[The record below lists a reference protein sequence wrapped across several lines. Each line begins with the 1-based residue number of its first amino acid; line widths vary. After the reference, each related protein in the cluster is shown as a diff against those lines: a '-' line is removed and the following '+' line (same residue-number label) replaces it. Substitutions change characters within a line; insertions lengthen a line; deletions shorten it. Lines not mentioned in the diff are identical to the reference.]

1 MFHVE
6 HEQLK
11 IQKKCSTG
19 DNVPRGTFFYGILK
33 KEVLYCRKD
42 AKKRYSSQDTHSQKR
57 TFRVNCNKIM
67 LFSRNE
73 DIMGRIIAVANQK
86 GGVGKTTTAINLAA
100 SLAEYQKNVLIIDMD
115 PQGNTTSGYGIEK
128 NDLDNTIYELMLGDC
143 SIEDCIIKDVIENIS
158 ILPSNVNLAAAEI
171 ELIGVDKKEYILK
184 NEIDW
189 VKDRYDYIIIDCP
202 PSLSLLTVNAMTTAD
217 SVLVPIQCEYYA
229 LEGLSQLIHTVNL
242 VKERL
247 NPNLEMEGVVFT
259 MYDSRTNLSAQVVEN
274 VKSHLNQKVYRTVIP
289 RNIRLAEAP
298 SYGQPINIY
307 DPKSAGAESYL
318 ALAEEVIDRKG
329 E

>member
-1 MFHVE
+1 
-6 HEQLK
+6 
-11 IQKKCSTG
+11 
-19 DNVPRGTFFYGILK
+19 
-33 KEVLYCRKD
+33 
-42 AKKRYSSQDTHSQKR
+42 
-57 TFRVNCNKIM
+57 
-67 LFSRNE
+67 
-73 DIMGRIIAVANQK
+73 MGRIIAIANQK
-86 GGVGKTTTAINLAA
+86 GGVGKTTTSINLSSCIAA
-100 SLAEYQKNVLIIDMD
+100 KGKKVLVVDID

-202 PSLSLLTVNAMTTAD
+202 PSLSILTVNAMTTAD

>member
-1 MFHVE
+1 
-6 HEQLK
+6 
-11 IQKKCSTG
+11 
-19 DNVPRGTFFYGILK
+19 
-33 KEVLYCRKD
+33 
-42 AKKRYSSQDTHSQKR
+42 
-57 TFRVNCNKIM
+57 
-67 LFSRNE
+67 
-73 DIMGRIIAVANQK
+73 MGRIIAIANQK
-86 GGVGKTTTAINLAA
+86 GGVGKTTTSINLSSCIAA
-100 SLAEYQKNVLIIDMD
+100 KGKKVLVVDID

-158 ILPSNVNLAAAEI
+158 ILPSNVNL
-171 ELIGVDKKEYILK
+171 
-184 NEIDW
+184 
-189 VKDRYDYIIIDCP
+189 
-202 PSLSLLTVNAMTTAD
+202 AMTTAD

-274 VKSHLNQKVYRTVIP
+274 LKSHLNQKVYRTVIP